1 MLTSAAKR
9 NTTKENMKH
18 YQEYIQI
25 LNNELAVAM
34 GCTEPIAIAYC
45 ASLVKDHLGCLPT
58 SVEVVVSGNIIKN
71 VKSVVVPNTNKSTG
85 ISTAV
90 AIGLIA
96 GDSSAKLEVIA
107 NVTKEQA
114 ANLPSFLATTPINI
128 VPAQNDHT
136 LYIEIVGKSAT
147 DTVKVVIADA
157 HTHVVLIEKNG
168 NVLYKIEQK
177 VQFHQVEVD
186 KSILN
191 VADIVQF
198 ANQVKIDDVF
208 KTLNRQIRYNMA
220 IAREGIANHY
230 GANIGK
236 TLLHYGCG
244 DVLTYCKA
252 LASAA
257 SDARM
262 NGCEMPVVINSG
274 SGNQGI
280 TCSVPVVAYA
290 EKLRKEEER
299 LYRALVV
306 SNLITIHIKNSIGK
320 LSAFCGV
327 VIAGVGAGAGICY
340 LEGGNENDIA
350 HTIVNALAIISGVV
364 CDGAKSSCAAKIAS
378 SVEAGLLGYYM
389 HLDGNQFVGGEGIVK
404 KGVENTIKAVGT
416 LARVGMCETD
426 KEILHIMLEG

>member
-1 MLTSAAKR
+1 
-9 NTTKENMKH
+9 MKY

-25 LNNELAVAM
+25 LNEELAVAM

-45 ASLVKDHLGCLPT
+45 ASLVKDHLGCLPI
-58 SVEVVVSGNIIKN
+58 SVDVLVSGNILKN
-71 VKSVVVPNTNKSTG
+71 VKSVVVPNTNRRAG
-85 ISTAV
+85 IKTAV
-90 AIGLIA
+90 AIGLLA
-96 GDSSAKLEVIA
+96 GDSDAKLEVIA
-107 NVTKEQA
+107 NVTQA
-114 ANLPSFLATTPINI
+114 DVDKLPQFLADTPIR
-128 VPAQNDHT
+128 VAPADNDHT
-136 LYIEIVGKSAT
+136 LYIEIVGKSQS
-147 DTVKVVIADA
+147 DVVKAVIADA
-157 HTHVVLIEKNG
+157 HTHVTLIEKNG
-168 NVLYKIEQK
+168 EIVYKNDEK
-177 VQFHQVEVD
+177 VEKYRSTID
-186 KSILN
+186 KSVLSVANIVAFAKELN
-191 VADIVQF
+191 V
-198 ANQVKIDDVF
+198 DDVY
-208 KTLNRQIRYNMA
+208 KTLNRQVRYNMA
-220 IAREGIANHY
+220 IAKEGIANDY

-236 TLLHYGCG
+236 TLLKHGNG
-244 DVLTYCKA
+244 DILAYCKA

-290 EKLRKEEER
+290 EKTGKSEVET
-299 LYRALVV
+299 YRALAL

-327 VIAGVGAGAGICY
+327 VIAGVGAGAGICF
-340 LEGGNENDIA
+340 LEGGNESDIS

-389 HLDGNQFVGGEGIVK
+389 HKDGNQFVSGDGIVK

-426 KEILHIMLEG
+426 KEIIHIMLD

>member
-1 MLTSAAKR
+1 
-9 NTTKENMKH
+9 MK
-18 YQEYIQI
+18 YYNEYIQI
-25 LNNELAVAM
+25 LNEELAVAM

-45 ASLVKDHLGCLPT
+45 ASLVKDNLGCLPE
-58 SVEVVVSGNIIKN
+58 SVEVLVSGNIIKN
-71 VKSVVVPNTNKSTG
+71 VKSVVVPNTNGRTG
-85 ISTAV
+85 IKTAV
-90 AIGLIA
+90 AIGFVA

-107 NVTKEQA
+107 NVTKAQVDK
-114 ANLPSFLATTPINI
+114 LPQFLQDTPIN
-128 VPAQNDHT
+128 VNPANNEHT
-136 LYIEIVGKSAT
+136 LYIEIVGKSKC
-147 DTVKVVIADA
+147 DVVKVVIADA
-157 HTHVVLIEKNG
+157 HTHVVSIEKNG
-168 NVLYKIEQK
+168 IITYQNEDK
-177 VQFHQVEVD
+177 VGKYHSTID
-186 KSILN
+186 KSVLCVANIVEFANMLN
-191 VADIVQF
+191 VE
-198 ANQVKIDDVF
+198 DVH
-208 KTLNRQIRYNMA
+208 KTLERQIRYNMA
-220 IAREGIANHY
+220 IANEGVAHNY

-236 TLLHYGCG
+236 TLLKHGNG
-244 DVLTYCKA
+244 DILTYCKA
-252 LASAA
+252 LASAG

-290 EKLRKEEER
+290 EKTGKGHEK
-299 LYRALVV
+299 LYKALAL

-340 LEGGNENDIA
+340 LEGGNTNDIA

-378 SVEAGLLGYYM
+378 SVEAGMLGYYM
-389 HLDGNQFVGGEGIVK
+389 HQDGNEFVGGEGIVK

-426 KEILHIMLEG
+426 KEIIQIMMD

>member
-1 MLTSAAKR
+1 
-9 NTTKENMKH
+9 MK
-18 YQEYIQI
+18 YYNEYIQI
-25 LNNELAVAM
+25 LNEELAVAM

-45 ASLVKDHLGCLPT
+45 ASLVRDNLGCLPKQ
-58 SVEVVVSGNIIKN
+58 VDVLVSGNIIKN
-71 VKSVVVPNTNKSTG
+71 VKSVVVPNTNKGAG
-85 ISTAV
+85 IKTAV
-90 AIGLIA
+90 AIGLLA

-107 NVTKEQA
+107 NVKKA
-114 ANLPSFLATTPINI
+114 DVDKLPQYMQNTPISI
-128 VPAQNDHT
+128 KPADNEHT
-136 LYIEIVGKSAT
+136 LYIEIVGKSNT
-147 DTVKVVIADA
+147 DVVKVVIADA

-168 NVLYKIEQK
+168 AILYKNEEK
-177 VQFHQVEVD
+177 VEKYHSTID
-186 KSILN
+186 KSVLS
-191 VADIVQF
+191 VADIVEF
-198 ANQVKIDDVF
+198 ADQLNVDDVC
-208 KTLNRQIRYNMA
+208 KTLDRQIRYNMA
-220 IAREGIANHY
+220 IANEGIVHNY

-236 TLLHYGCG
+236 TLLKHGSG
-244 DVLTYCKA
+244 DILTYCKA
-252 LASAA
+252 LASAG

-280 TCSVPVVAYA
+280 TCSVPVIAYA
-290 EKLRKEEER
+290 QKTGKGKEM
-299 LYRALVV
+299 LYKALAL

-340 LEGGNENDIA
+340 LEGGNANDIA

-378 SVEAGLLGYYM
+378 SVEAGMLGYYM
-389 HLDGNQFVGGEGIVK
+389 HKDGNEFVDGEGIVK

-426 KEILHIMLEG
+426 KEIIHIMMD

>member
-1 MLTSAAKR
+1 
-9 NTTKENMKH
+9 MKH
-18 YQEYIQI
+18 YNDYIQI
-25 LNNELAVAM
+25 LNEELAVAM

-58 SVEVVVSGNIIKN
+58 HVDVLVSGNIIKN
-71 VKSVVVPNTNKSTG
+71 VKSVIVPNTNKSAG
-85 ISTAV
+85 IETAV
-90 AIGLIA
+90 AIGLLA
-96 GDSSAKLEVIA
+96 GNSQAKLEVIA
-107 NVTKEQA
+107 SVTKADAER
-114 ANLPSFLATTPINI
+114 LPQFLKDTPI
-128 VPAQNDHT
+128 VVRPADTDHT
-136 LYIEIVGKSAT
+136 LYIEIVGKSSCDA
-147 DTVKVVIADA
+147 VKVIIADA

-168 NVLYKIEQK
+168 KTIYKNEQK
-177 VQFHQVEVD
+177 VEKYHSTID

-191 VADIVQF
+191 VADIVAF
-198 ANQVKIDDVF
+198 ADQLKVDDVMNV
-208 KTLNRQIRYNMA
+208 LGRQVRYNMA
-220 IAREGIANHY
+220 IANEGIANHY

-236 TLLHYGCG
+236 TLLKHGNG
-244 DVLTYCKA
+244 DILAYCKA

-290 EKLRKEEER
+290 EKTGKSQTLMYK
-299 LYRALVV
+299 ALAL

-340 LEGGNENDIA
+340 LEGGNLSDIS

-378 SVEAGLLGYYM
+378 SVEAGMLGYYM
-389 HLDGNQFVGGEGIVK
+389 HKDGNQFVDGEGIVK
-404 KGVENTIKAVGT
+404 KGVENTIKAIGS

-426 KEILHIMLEG
+426 KEILHIMMNDQTTL

>member
-1 MLTSAAKR
+1 
-9 NTTKENMKH
+9 MKH
-18 YQEYIQI
+18 YNDYIQI
-25 LNNELAVAM
+25 LNEELAVAM

-58 SVEVVVSGNIIKN
+58 HVDVLVSGNIIKN
-71 VKSVVVPNTNKSTG
+71 VKSVIVPNTNKSAG
-85 ISTAV
+85 IETAV
-90 AIGLIA
+90 AIGLLA
-96 GDSSAKLEVIA
+96 GNSQAKLEVIA
-107 NVTKEQA
+107 NVTKADAER
-114 ANLPSFLATTPINI
+114 LPQFLKDTPI
-128 VPAQNDHT
+128 VVRPADTDHT
-136 LYIEIVGKSAT
+136 LYIEIVGKSSC
-147 DTVKVVIADA
+147 DTVKVIIADA

-168 NVLYKIEQK
+168 KTIYKNEQK
-177 VQFHQVEVD
+177 VEKYHSTID

-191 VADIVQF
+191 VADIVAF
-198 ANQVKIDDVF
+198 ADQLKVDDVMNV
-208 KTLNRQIRYNMA
+208 LGRQVRYNMA
-220 IAREGIANHY
+220 IANEGIANHY

-236 TLLHYGCG
+236 TLLKHGNG
-244 DVLTYCKA
+244 DILAYCKA

-290 EKLRKEEER
+290 EKTGKSQTLMYK
-299 LYRALVV
+299 ALAL

-340 LEGGNENDIA
+340 LEGGNLSDIS

-378 SVEAGLLGYYM
+378 SVEAGMLGYYM
-389 HLDGNQFVGGEGIVK
+389 HKDGNQFVDGEGIVK
-404 KGVENTIKAVGT
+404 KGVENTIKAIGS

-426 KEILHIMLEG
+426 KEILHIMMDDQTTL